1 MSCRVLKRDMEFA
14 MMDEMVKE
22 AQARGVKTLFGYY
35 YPTTKNKMVKDFYLL
50 QGFEKV
56 SEDADGNITFK
67 LDISNGYENKNNVI
81 NVMA

>member
-1 MSCRVLKRDMEFA
+1 
-14 MMDEMVKE
+14 
-22 AQARGVKTLFGYY
+22 
-35 YPTTKNKMVKDFYLL
+35 MVKDFYLL

-56 SEDADGNITFK
+56 SEDAEGNITFK